1 MPVATSFPSQ
11 QSTPFGVFSHTMG
24 VEYALYVVPD
34 SIIFSSISM
43 CQPLPSVTPP
53 LPASQRSAEG
63 LILPSSANV
72 RCAVTQV
79 NLGAR
84 VCAYVCS
91 NSYVDLEV

>member
-1 MPVATSFPSQ
+1 MRRIWKERIRVEERIRMEEPPCRIRMEEPPER
-11 QSTPFGVFSHTMG
+11 TPPGGGFITKGH
-24 VEYALYVVPD
+24 
-34 SIIFSSISM
+34 
-43 CQPLPSVTPP
+43 VTPGLP
-53 LPASQRSAEG
+53 LEG
-63 LILPSSANV
+63 VHVLPSSANV